1 MELYSANADS
11 WREIQVQKLSLVQRK
26 SCEAIVNEVLYWLSM
41 DGLGLV
47 SFDLHDEVFGL
58 IPLPSCVQQARSFVE
73 VVDFK
78 DSVAMILY
86 SDDEGSMHRGIS
98 LWTMDYGCGKVS
110 WTKKFTYVIDLG
122 VYDVYEC

>member
-1 MELYSANADS
+1 MELYSAKADS

-47 SFDLHDEVFGL
+47 SFDLHDKVFGL

-78 DSVAMILY
+78 DYVAMILY
-86 SDDEGSMHRGIS
+86 YDDEGSMHRGIS
-98 LWTMDYGCGKVS
+98 LWMMDDG
-110 WTKKFTYVIDLG
+110 
-122 VYDVYEC
+122 